1 MIPQAARRH
10 DADASRAAILDAA
23 EALFVDRGF
32 SAVSLSEIAERSGVT
47 KSLIHHHFGA
57 KEALWAEVK
66 RRRFTSYHAQQMAL
80 YGRGVL
86 SVATLQASMAA
97 YFSFL
102 LANPSIVRMI
112 AWMRLEGDYDCADLV
127 VELRS
132 KGLEQIGLA
141 QQGGSIRDDVPA
153 AHVLMVFLALVHA
166 YFEEGQFVA
175 ADRPIEPD
183 AYLATAWKVFASSM
197 LVSPS

>member
-1 MIPQAARRH
+1 MIPQAARKH

-97 YFSFL
+97 YFRFL
-102 LANPSIVRMI
+102 LANPPIVRMI
-112 AWMRLEGDYDCADLV
+112 AWMRLEGDHDCADLV
-127 VELRS
+127 VELRG

-141 QQGGSIRDDVPA
+141 QQGGIIRDDVPA

-175 ADRPIEPD
+175 VDRPIEPE
-183 AYLATAWKVFASSM
+183 AYLATAWTVFASSM
-197 LVSPS
+197 LVNPS